1 MAYLTKNLSTFV
13 TVSVWI
19 LFLSVFSSA
28 SGIGL
33 GTAILGIFGT
43 VFFWPELKRINRLPL
58 FFPIL
63 FFCLAVVLS
72 ILFAEGHGFG
82 KPLGKLRYFYFF
94 FLLVLYFRQRPD
106 LRTRL
111 AEAAVPFSALLLV
124 ICLMQFTGVF
134 CPMRALGLI
143 KVELAKL
150 PGTDG
155 RFFHARGLLYHHN
168 PFAYTTLL
176 LLFLMLGQYLTAG
189 SSRLRAYY
197 GSGVAMALVCIAL
210 SGSRGSWLALAISSF
225 FVFVFFVQKS
235 AKLYAA
241 FLAFSVGVA
250 LVLWGPL
257 GQRIQSIRLEKNS
270 DRIRLWEISWEMFR
284 EAPLLGQGYHL
295 GFELQRNRFMTDKD
309 RQDPHFPTDPHSAY
323 FDLLATT
330 GLLGFGTFLWFLFS
344 GCRNYVVGLRKIS
357 TGPKRAFLIAGLGA
371 WICFIIGAGFDSHFF
386 HTQTLMAT
394 LFFLAIGQSCTSTV
408 QNRRT

>member
-1 MAYLTKNLSTFV
+1 MARLPKSPSDFV

-19 LFLSVFSSA
+19 LFISVFSSA

-33 GTAILGIFGT
+33 GTALLGAVGT
-43 VFFWPELKRINRLPL
+43 VFFWPDLKRIHRLPL
-58 FFPIL
+58 FFPIV
-63 FFCLAVVLS
+63 FFCVAVSLS
-72 ILFAEGHGFG
+72 ILFAEGQGFG

-94 FLLVLYFRQRPD
+94 FLLVIYLRQRPD
-106 LRTRL
+106 TRTRF
-111 AEAAVPFSALLLV
+111 AAVAVWLTAVLLV
-124 ICLMQFTGVF
+124 ICLLQFTGIF

-176 LLFLMLGQYLTAG
+176 LFFLMLGQYLA
-189 SSRLRAYY
+189 SQRKLFY
-197 GSGVAMALVCIAL
+197 GSGMAMALVCIAL
-210 SGSRGSWLALAISSF
+210 SGSRGSWLALAVSTF
-225 FVFVFFVQKS
+225 VVFVFFARES

-241 FLAFSVGVA
+241 FLAVCMGIA
-250 LVLWGPL
+250 LVFWTPL
-257 GQRIQSIRLEKNS
+257 SQRMQSIRPEKNS
-270 DRIRLWEISWEMFR
+270 DRIRLWQISWQMFQ

-295 GFELQRNRFMTDKD
+295 GFELQRTRFMTEQD
-309 RQDPHFPTDPHSAY
+309 RANPNFPTDPHSVY

-330 GLLGFGTFLWFLFS
+330 GILGFGTFLWFLFC
-344 GCRNYVVGLRKIS
+344 GFKNYAVGLR
-357 TGPKRAFLIAGLGA
+357 RAGADPRRGFLIAGLGA
-371 WICFIIGAGFDSHFF
+371 WVCFIVGAGFDSHFF

-394 LFFLAIGQSCTSTV
+394 LFFLAIGQSATNAAQSK
-408 QNRRT
+408 RT